1 MAIGL
6 GIVLTATW
14 IRTLLRCHAI
24 YRLTDFMA
32 AIILGYTF
40 ACVILFGTADA
51 GFLVNSVNYYLLLAT
66 GVLLITLWYFSLL
79 AVCGVIIMNVMVGS
93 CFIVLTLL
101 FIFDGNLQYAF
112 VNNWRRIRDNDFR
125 YALIFPHMEVVG
137 NAEHKGARVHSNA
150 IIVYLPDWISVVLWV
165 VIFAFGLCFQRK
177 CKCIDNRPHNPMPR
191 IFRDPEQRP
200 LIARLTSSGDS
211 NDVFLSP
218 RSNSAYLNSLSQRGN
233 R

>member
-1 MAIGL
+1 MLVGIGIMIFGRGILFIRATVYSFMIAGFLIYTVHCMVPFGGGKGIIEGHSSDLITEINLQSISVVKLTVAIGL
-6 GIVLTATW
+6 GVVLIATW

-32 AIILGYTF
+32 AIILGYTLS
-40 ACVILFGTADA
+40 CIILFGTADA

-66 GVLLITLWYFSLL
+66 GILLITLWYFSLL

-125 YALIFPHMEVVG
+125 YALIFPHMEAVG
-137 NAEHKGARVHSNA
+137 NGEE
-150 IIVYLPDWISVVLWV
+150 IED
-165 VIFAFGLCFQRK
+165 
-177 CKCIDNRPHNPMPR
+177 
-191 IFRDPEQRP
+191 
-200 LIARLTSSGDS
+200 T
-211 NDVFLSP
+211 
-218 RSNSAYLNSLSQRGN
+218 
-233 R
+233 